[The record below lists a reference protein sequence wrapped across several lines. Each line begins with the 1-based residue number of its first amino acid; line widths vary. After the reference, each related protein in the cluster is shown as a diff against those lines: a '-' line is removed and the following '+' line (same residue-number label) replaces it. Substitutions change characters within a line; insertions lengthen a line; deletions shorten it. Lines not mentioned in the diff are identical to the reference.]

1 MILNK
6 NRQIVLRNQN
16 QFCYEIKKVR
26 SNKAKPQRL
35 NISLFDQCQ
44 QNKME
49 QKMSRSQMHT
59 T

>member
-26 SNKAKPQRL
+26 SSQG
-35 NISLFDQCQ
+35 
-44 QNKME
+44 
-49 QKMSRSQMHT
+49 QKVKEPVST
-59 T
+59 K